1 MNLTLLLIWISLAYL
16 FGVKRVLGV
25 ASRLAER
32 RRTIVIWRTL
42 LLSMIAT
49 MIVFTL
55 RQYHHLEIDHV
66 LILNL

>member
-1 MNLTLLLIWISLAYL
+1 
-16 FGVKRVLGV
+16 VLGV